1 MQIINNEVTA
11 EPAQYDRS
19 CICFD
24 CCLAEAALMDLPCFV
39 CGPECKGPIGKLP
52 FRDPVERVS
61 MRPQGKGSRAGRT
74 VTKWTQEA
82 IQTRLIPAYLRNKG
96 SAKAIAAELGMHPK
110 AISTAMHKFIPESI
124 RTHKRRKYLKRGEV
138 TG

>member
-11 EPAQYDRS
+11 EPAQYDRN

-61 MRPQGKGSRAGRT
+61 MRPQGKGSRAGRKIT
-74 VTKWTQEA
+74 RWDNEA
-82 IQTRLIPAYLRNKG
+82 IQTRLVPAYLKCHG
-96 SAKAIAAELGMHPK
+96 SSKLMAVELGMHPR
-110 AISTAMHKFIPESI
+110 AVATAVHLHVPESI
-124 RTHKRRKYLKRGEV
+124 RTHKKRKYLKRGEV
-138 TG
+138 TT